1 MAKRTK
7 KSKSDPRPVP
17 KPATKS
23 VGRKSAKRATRAP
36 KGGSARAARG
46 GSSKAVSL
54 ADLSTATLAA
64 ELKRRQSEVPKL
76 ERQAAKL
83 RAELAKVEAR
93 IASLSE
99 QFGSVASAARAG
111 ASKPSSRPSSKPSSA
126 KPRAR
131 SMRNGQPTI
140 GERLVEIL
148 EGAGG
153 VMSPRDLAGVLA
165 PRLGREIN
173 QNFLVQISLTLARL
187 VKQGRI
193 VKSGRGQYHA
203 KGASGEASN

>member
-93 IASLSE
+93 IASLSA

-111 ASKPSSRPSSKPSSA
+111 ASKRSSEPSSA

-148 EGAGG
+148 EEAGG